1 MVAGGSSSF
10 VAAAPRK
17 QTGRMAIAPKENG
30 IDKRE
35 EEGDSPHQHVDIRAA
50 SFLSRRGSH
59 ESKNAG
65 NSASGDHKSKA
76 LLLLE
81 DSTAKIA
88 STIVKREKSRV
99 SPRSTKG
106 TSKKKKKVCGACTEK
121 DAIID
126 ELLSLVGALAATEDP
141 SFDPMLSAAL
151 ENLRKEVG
159 KTREAQTS

>member
-1 MVAGGSSSF
+1 MVAGGSSF

-17 QTGRMAIAPKENG
+17 QIGRLPFVPKENG

-59 ESKNAG
+59 ASNNAG
-65 NSASGDHKSKA
+65 NSASGDPKSKT
-76 LLLLE
+76 LLKLE

-88 STIVKREKSRV
+88 STSVKREKPRV

-126 ELLSLVGALAATEDP
+126 ELLSLVGALAAAEDP
-141 SFDPMLSAAL
+141 SFDPMVSAAL
-151 ENLRKEVG
+151 ENLRKEAE